1 MKRLIFVLITTL
13 SFSINAQIISQFDW
27 NSGLPTTAT
36 VGPNA
41 TSVSS
46 SAYIST
52 GGKGGTNGL
61 NAGTPK
67 MDINLIIPGSPTFD
81 VQGIDL
87 SIDYQRDESQL
98 DLVKRG
104 ASLLIRVSGGNVSVS
119 YRVKDGVG
127 SYTTVSSGNIY
138 SIPNDDTYRTYR
150 FYYLPSTGVG
160 RFLVDNVEM
169 WSNDGI
175 DNRDLYW
182 TPSDDVVI
190 GALADGSGSNRAF
203 FDNFIVGSIS
213 TTPLPI
219 TLNFFKVQKQV
230 EHAMIEWQTASE
242 INNDYFTIEKSIDAK
257 SWSVLSRI
265 DGAGNSTQIKD
276 YSTIDQLEKAETI
289 YYRLKQTD
297 FNGDFSYSEIQ
308 SVEGT
313 NFKSKVNIYPNPTSE
328 IVNITYEELINSVEI
343 YNLKGE
349 LHLNQLINSNTVRL
363 NIGNYPRGTYF
374 LKIIGTTNTSIE
386 KIIFN

>member
-1 MKRLIFVLITTL
+1 MKRLIFTLLSTL
-13 SFSINAQIISQFDW
+13 SFSLSAQIISQFDW
-27 NSGLPTTAT
+27 NSGSPTTAT

-41 TSVSS
+41 ISVSS

-104 ASLLIRVSGGNVSVS
+104 ASLVINVSGGNVSVS
-119 YRVKDGVG
+119 YRVKDGADG
-127 SYTTVSSGNIY
+127 YTSVNSGRIY
-138 SIPNDDTYRTYR
+138 SIPNDDTYRTFR

-190 GALADGSGSNRAF
+190 GALADGSGKNKAF

-219 TLNFFKVQKQV
+219 TLNYFNVRKQLSN
-230 EHAMIEWQTASE
+230 AIIEWQTASE

-265 DGAGNSTQIKD
+265 DGAGNSTQIID
-276 YSTIDQLEKAETI
+276 YSTIDK
-289 YYRLKQTD
+289 
-297 FNGDFSYSEIQ
+297 N
-308 SVEGT
+308 
-313 NFKSKVNIYPNPTSE
+313 KVNIYPNPTSE
-328 IVNITYEELINSVEI
+328 IVNVAFEELIDRVEI
-343 YNLKGE
+343 YNMRGE
-349 LHLNQLINSNTVRL
+349 LQLTQLINSNSVRL
-363 NIGNYPRGTYF
+363 NINSYPRGTYF
-374 LKIIGTTNTSIE
+374 LKIIGETRSSIE
-386 KIIFN
+386 KVIFN

>member
-1 MKRLIFVLITTL
+1 MKRLIFILITTL

-265 DGAGNSTQIKD
+265 DGAGNSTQIID

-313 NFKSKVNIYPNPTSE
+313 NFKNKVNIYPNPTSE

-386 KIIFN
+386 KVIFN